1 MISYILGS
9 RLRYLHLERI
19 YDEDIQINLVVKGK
33 SAKIHR
39 TANVIVQASF
49 KSNQARI
56 VKPQKETLK
65 VCLLS
70 LVHLK
75 EAGLMKKVGCLKFI
89 ALVLKYHGHQ
99 LL

>member
-1 MISYILGS
+1 MI
-9 RLRYLHLERI
+9 LHSLEHTLFSGHALSFCLHF
-19 YDEDIQINLVVKGK
+19 EINLVVKGK

-49 KSNQARI
+49 KPNQARI

-99 LL
+99 LS